1 MIARSAGVD
10 LVTGEGLEAA
20 LAGVDAVI
28 DATNVASTG
37 KRVSSE
43 FFEATARTLMR
54 TAATAGVRHIVA
66 LSIVGIDRVPYG
78 YYQGKLRQEQVLQ
91 DSPVPVSILR
101 AAQFHEFAG
110 QYLAKVPGPVV
121 IVPRWRAQPVAAREV
136 GAALARIAVGDPV
149 AMSELAGP
157 REEIMAD
164 MIRQV
169 VRARGDRRLVVSVR
183 VPGAAGKALAAGGG
197 LSGQAGAAR
206 DADLHR
212 LGDRAAGAG
221 HTVSTGTGPAGRC
234 LQPGA
239 AEADPGGVRDHR
251 QPQRGRGRRRG
262 LLVPAGL
269 PPISDEP
276 VRDVEA
282 WAVVAVSRMALDV
295 LRSARVRRERY
306 VGPWLPEPVVA
317 SPGQTAADP
326 ADQVTLDDEVGYA
339 LLVVMETLSPAERT
353 AFVLHDLFGVS
364 FDEIAAIVGRTPG
377 GRPATRLPRQA
388 ARPRAIPL
396 ASCWTRPST
405 GAWSRPSPQ
414 QRPQATWLR

>member
-1 MIARSAGVD
+1 MKIAVAGGTGVAGRWTVDALRAGGHEAIVIARSAGAD

-91 DSPVPVSILR
+91 NSPVPVSILR

-121 IVPRWRAQPVAAREV
+121 IVPRWRAEPVAAREV
-136 GAALARIAVGDPV
+136 GAALAQIAVGDPV

-197 LSGQAGAAR
+197 LSGRPGLRGTQTFTDWLTEQRAR
-206 DADLHR
+206 
-212 LGDRAAGAG
+212 
-221 HTVSTGTGPAGRC
+221 GT
-234 LQPGA
+234 L
-239 AEADPGGVRDHR
+239 
-251 QPQRGRGRRRG
+251 
-262 LLVPAGL
+262 
-269 PPISDEP
+269 
-276 VRDVEA
+276 
-282 WAVVAVSRMALDV
+282 
-295 LRSARVRRERY
+295 
-306 VGPWLPEPVVA
+306 
-317 SPGQTAADP
+317 
-326 ADQVTLDDEVGYA
+326 
-339 LLVVMETLSPAERT
+339 
-353 AFVLHDLFGVS
+353 
-364 FDEIAAIVGRTPG
+364 
-377 GRPATRLPRQA
+377 
-388 ARPRAIPL
+388 
-396 ASCWTRPST
+396 
-405 GAWSRPSPQ
+405 
-414 QRPQATWLR
+414 

>member
-1 MIARSAGVD
+1 MIARSAGAD

-43 FFEATARTLMR
+43 FFEATARTLIR

-136 GAALARIAVGDPV
+136 GSALAQIAVGNPV

-169 VRARGDRRLVVSVR
+169 VARAG
-183 VPGAAGKALAAGGG
+183 
-197 LSGQAGAAR
+197 
-206 DADLHR
+206 
-212 LGDRAAGAG
+212 
-221 HTVSTGTGPAGRC
+221 
-234 LQPGA
+234 
-239 AEADPGGVRDHR
+239 
-251 QPQRGRGRRRG
+251 
-262 LLVPAGL
+262 
-269 PPISDEP
+269 
-276 VRDVEA
+276 
-282 WAVVAVSRMALDV
+282 
-295 LRSARVRRERY
+295 
-306 VGPWLPEPVVA
+306 
-317 SPGQTAADP
+317 
-326 ADQVTLDDEVGYA
+326 
-339 LLVVMETLSPAERT
+339 
-353 AFVLHDLFGVS
+353 
-364 FDEIAAIVGRTPG
+364 
-377 GRPATRLPRQA
+377 
-388 ARPRAIPL
+388 
-396 ASCWTRPST
+396 T
-405 GAWSRPSPQ
+405 GAWSSRCGCPAQRARPWPRAAACPERPGLRGTQ
-414 QRPQATWLR
+414 TFTDWVTEQRALGTL

>member
-1 MIARSAGVD
+1 MKIAVAGGTGVAGRWTVDALRAGGHEAIVIARSAGAD
-10 LVTGEGLEAA
+10 LVTGEGFEAA

-37 KRVSSE
+37 KRVSTE

-121 IVPRWRAQPVAAREV
+121 IVPRWRAQPIAAREV
-136 GAALARIAVGDPV
+136 GAALARIAAGDPV

-183 VPGAAGKALAAGGG
+183 VPGAAGRALAAGGG
-197 LSGQAGAAR
+197 LSGRPGLRGTQTFTDWVTEQRAR
-206 DADLHR
+206 
-212 LGDRAAGAG
+212 
-221 HTVSTGTGPAGRC
+221 GT
-234 LQPGA
+234 L
-239 AEADPGGVRDHR
+239 
-251 QPQRGRGRRRG
+251 
-262 LLVPAGL
+262 
-269 PPISDEP
+269 
-276 VRDVEA
+276 
-282 WAVVAVSRMALDV
+282 
-295 LRSARVRRERY
+295 
-306 VGPWLPEPVVA
+306 
-317 SPGQTAADP
+317 
-326 ADQVTLDDEVGYA
+326 
-339 LLVVMETLSPAERT
+339 
-353 AFVLHDLFGVS
+353 
-364 FDEIAAIVGRTPG
+364 
-377 GRPATRLPRQA
+377 
-388 ARPRAIPL
+388 
-396 ASCWTRPST
+396 
-405 GAWSRPSPQ
+405 
-414 QRPQATWLR
+414 